1 MDNNTLI
8 SIGANLSNGNGANT
22 LERGEP
28 KSTQYV
34 SFSQNW
40 QAESLRSVVPCRASP
55 KAHMRF
61 ESWTLDG
68 PGSAYYGRLAPGTGH
83 SVVATDPLPNASQ
96 KGAQT
101 HHDPGL
107 GALVV
112 LDGAGAGQI
121 RRADTQVGKS
131 FQLDAPLS
139 VPPAQDSL
147 ATVLPWRS
155 HFTIAANTW
164 WRGTTVQL
172 FGASWNAVVADNFA
186 QDLEKSGRATKPN
199 AGLSAWG
206 RSYADSVQ
214 PCLFAQFLRNR
225 LVNSGHLRTT
235 SWDDNH
241 PLPKPYTGPGYNRGH
256 VHRRNVLDGT
266 DLIVEGSATDVL
278 LEGNVGSGSAS
289 LQVTTVAGLH
299 PPVFVVKNDN
309 VGFGVDN
316 GVGDVAEPSATFSS
330 LTNVGDF
337 WGTAHSYN
345 VTVNGVV
352 EVCPRSPPGLIR
364 FNATM
369 LLVSANGTLML
380 TTSGGTSWS
389 RSGLPTEFVPSIP
402 APAWIPRL
410 GHPGE
415 ATTARAVWVDVN
427 PSEVY
432 PCSYPNK
439 PECSSNSTVVAPDN
453 QTVRSSTL
461 SFSVLV
467 LTPRSCSRRPATGE
481 WTTKQGCRRC
491 SVEPAARAKSTCGRG
506 SRPPRRSSAW
516 TAAREPSS
524 RTVATSSSSPCASG
538 LRGCRTTTP
547 KSDRAAIIP

>member
-1 MDNNTLI
+1 M
-8 SIGANLSNGNGANT
+8 
-22 LERGEP
+22 
-28 KSTQYV
+28 
-34 SFSQNW
+34 
-40 QAESLRSVVPCRASP
+40 
-55 KAHMRF
+55 
-61 ESWTLDG
+61 
-68 PGSAYYGRLAPGTGH
+68 
-83 SVVATDPLPNASQ
+83 
-96 KGAQT
+96 
-101 HHDPGL
+101 
-107 GALVV
+107 
-112 LDGAGAGQI
+112 
-121 RRADTQVGKS
+121 
-131 FQLDAPLS
+131 
-139 VPPAQDSL
+139 
-147 ATVLPWRS
+147 
-155 HFTIAANTW
+155 
-164 WRGTTVQL
+164 
-172 FGASWNAVVADNFA
+172 VADNFA

-266 DLIVEGSATDVL
+266 GLIVEGSATDVL

-289 LQVTTVAGLH
+289 LQVTSVAGLH

-309 VGFGVDN
+309 VGFAGVD
-316 GVGDVAEPSATFSS
+316 GVGEVAEPSATFSS

-402 APAWIPRL
+402 APSWIPRL
-410 GHPGE
+410 GRPGE
-415 ATTARAVWVDVN
+415 ATTARAVWIDVN

-467 LTPRSCSRRPATGE
+467 LTPRSRSCRPATGA

-506 SRPPRRSSAW
+506 SRPPPQSSAW
-516 TAAREPSS
+516 IAGREPSS
-524 RTVATSSSSPCASG
+524 RTVATSSSSPYALG
-538 LRGCRTTTP
+538 LRGCRPTTP
-547 KSDRAAIIP
+547 K